1 MGSLSPA
8 GKGPHLAQ
16 PCTDGTAEGPQG
28 QGLQAGGEGGGAGD
42 CRGLA
47 SASSTQRHRQQG
59 ALPWSLPG
67 CQVPTAGPLL
77 TMAFLCAPSPT
88 LPPWPPHRR
97 SSPVSPLP
105 ISLTREPPALIP
117 SHHLPHSVHPRW
129 WPLGQGVFTKAITVT
144 LGGLPGAISGP
155 LQPWLPVPI
164 RLA

>member
-28 QGLQAGGEGGGAGD
+28 QGLQAGGGGGGAGG

-47 SASSTQRHRQQG
+47 SGSSTQRRRQQG
-59 ALPWSLPG
+59 ALPWSPTRVPGGHCRSPADHGLP
-67 CQVPTAGPLL
+67 
-77 TMAFLCAPSPT
+77 LCTFTHSAALASP
-88 LPPWPPHRR
+88 RR
-97 SSPVSPLP
+97 PSPVSPL
-105 ISLTREPPALIP
+105 SHQPPALIP

-129 WPLGQGVFTKAITVT
+129 WPLRQGVFTKAITVT
-144 LGGLPGAISGP
+144 LGGLPEAISGP